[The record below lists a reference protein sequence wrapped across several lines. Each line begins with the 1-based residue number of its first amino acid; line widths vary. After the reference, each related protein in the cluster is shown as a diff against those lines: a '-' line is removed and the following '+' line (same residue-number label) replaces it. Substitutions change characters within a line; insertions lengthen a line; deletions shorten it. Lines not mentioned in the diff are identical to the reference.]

1 MLNVEG
7 QVIQCKVKQNNGEAK
22 VNKSAQ
28 NHLRGTI
35 RLRVRLVLLYDG
47 CHEAGFLVQ
56 GRIIQIILNEGSK
69 DNPNIILDMLC
80 ERTGVN

>member
-35 RLRVRLVLLYDG
+35 GLRVRLVLLYDG

-56 GRIIQIILNEGSK
+56 GRILTMYYIK
-69 DNPNIILDMLC
+69 RRV
-80 ERTGVN
+80 ER